1 MVVRAAVVKTPVQ
14 SALRLRE
21 WEMGVGMSVVRR
33 GELLTLLLGRRGSGA
48 AGHGRELGGWWRRH
62 QCRLSGSVGRGN
74 GGLSAE

>member
-33 GELLTLLLGRRGSGA
+33 GELLTLL
-48 AGHGRELGGWWRRH
+48 
-62 QCRLSGSVGRGN
+62 
-74 GGLSAE
+74 